1 VTWSSSWCDVGLRGM
16 MGCGISFVCSDVFF
30 FLVMFC
36 DDVEMAKEEGSR
48 WMCCLFSVLV
58 LLDRW

>member
-1 VTWSSSWCDVGLRGM
+1 MGLRGM
-16 MGCGISFVCSDVFF
+16 MGCSISFVCSDVFF
-30 FLVMFC
+30 FLVLFC